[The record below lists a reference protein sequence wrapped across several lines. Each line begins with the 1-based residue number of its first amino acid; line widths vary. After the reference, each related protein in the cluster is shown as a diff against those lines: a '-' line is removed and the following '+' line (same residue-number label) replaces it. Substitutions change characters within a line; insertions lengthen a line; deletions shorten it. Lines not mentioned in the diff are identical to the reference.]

1 MIGRECRLVPKRSRT
16 SRNAYLQA
24 DVRLTRLF
32 RNECRSE
39 WYFTWKKSVAAS
51 KQTIRRVASAS
62 IATLCSFQAA
72 FQWSGPLY
80 NRRLCVISH
89 FSRRK
94 FLRLSF
100 NEKPRSRLTLEIR
113 RIDRWIERSLWP
125 CRNWILFFK
134 TRRFTCN
141 ANSAVN
147 FELSAY

>member
-16 SRNAYLQA
+16 GRNAYLQT

-39 WYFTWKKSVAAS
+39 WYFTWKKSAAAS

-72 FQWSGPLY
+72 FQWSRPLY
-80 NRRLCVISH
+80 SRRLCVISH

-94 FLRLSF
+94 RLSF
-100 NEKPRSRLTLEIR
+100 NEKLRSRLTLEIR
-113 RIDRWIERSLWP
+113 RIDRWIERSQWP
-125 CRNWILFFK
+125 CRNWNFFFK

-141 ANSAVN
+141 VNSAVN